1 MRTIELGEGLY
12 QFMFDPAEG
21 GFEGLNFLALVEG
34 GEALFLDTGYAHL
47 MKGAL
52 AFVES
57 LGARPV
63 GAVISHYHDDHA
75 GGIPLLGGVPTWG
88 SERYAASLDRC
99 FPECERAA
107 LAPKNLVRGAETVA
121 LGSHSIELFPLPGH
135 SPDSLGA
142 IVDGRV
148 LYAADTLLL
157 TNEGAP
163 ILPSV
168 HARPVSLHAE
178 SLRKLRAYL
187 DLCFVPGHGAPLTD
201 RAARERDIENR
212 LAYIEAIAAT
222 PGIGLEEAQKDCD
235 PKFLGS
241 VWHEENSR

>member
-1 MRTIELGEGLY
+1 MKTLELGRDLY
-12 QFMFDPAEG
+12 LFMFDPEAG

-47 MKGAL
+47 MKSAL
-52 AFVES
+52 DFVRG
-57 LGARPV
+57 LGAVPT
-63 GAVISHYHDDHA
+63 GAIVSHYHEDHA

-88 SERYAASLDRC
+88 SEKYAASLDRC
-99 FPECERAA
+99 FPQAERAA
-107 LAPKNLVRGAETVA
+107 LAPSRLVRGPETLV
-121 LGSHSIELFPLPGH
+121 LGSHTVELFPLPGH

-168 HARPVSLHAE
+168 HARPISLHAE
-178 SLRKLRAYL
+178 SLRKLRSHL
-187 DLCFVPGHGAPLTD
+187 DLLFVPGHGAPLAD
-201 RAARERDIENR
+201 RGDREADLANR
-212 LAYIEAIAAT
+212 LAYIEAIAAS
-222 PGIGLEEAQKDCD
+222 PGIGLEEAQRGCE

-241 VWHEENSR
+241 VWHEENCR